1 MEIIFKKP
9 LSETDVNHRLAI
21 PSKKLAEIA
30 TLSLGE
36 KVRIAVID
44 ATGNQWSFL
53 LSTRNEGKFLK
64 PVISGKEW
72 LEFVSRRHLR
82 EGDNITF
89 YRETNENNE
98 VTFKIGIEFT
108 RVSTVI
114 FGVPIRTS

>member
-30 TLSLGE
+30 KLSLGE
-36 KVRIAVID
+36 KVRIAVRD
-44 ATGNQWSFL
+44 ATGHQWSFP
-53 LSTRNEGKFLK
+53 LSTQNEGKFLK

-72 LEFVSRRHLR
+72 LEFVSRKHLR
-82 EGDNITF
+82 KGDNITF
-89 YRETNENNE
+89 FRETNENNE
-98 VTFKIGIEFT
+98 VTFRIEIEFT
-108 RVSTVI
+108 GVSTVI